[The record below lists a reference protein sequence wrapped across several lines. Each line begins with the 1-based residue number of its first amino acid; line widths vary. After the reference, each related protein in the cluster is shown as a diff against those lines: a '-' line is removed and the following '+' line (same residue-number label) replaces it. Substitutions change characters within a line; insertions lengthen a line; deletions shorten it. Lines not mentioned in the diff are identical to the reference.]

1 MKRTFNKK
9 IKKRRRRKYHDLMQ
23 LTYRRKSLS
32 LLSFRSHS
40 ITEGSQGKILRQEPT
55 VEIEAE
61 AMEK

>member
-1 MKRTFNKK
+1 
-9 IKKRRRRKYHDLMQ
+9 MQ